1 MEKGKVSD
9 ICEATSLLCILVY
22 NPLNPHIGIH
32 ILHSVLCTPLLELT
46 RNCV

>member
-22 NPLNPHIGIH
+22 NPLNPYTGIH
-32 ILHSVLCTPLLELT
+32 ILHSVHLLL
-46 RNCV
+46 N